1 MLRAPFHLLRNPCL
15 ALTPDSM
22 QLSRADHQG
31 STPLHWAAWEGSEI
45 VVKYACDTNHHFL
58 AIAAV
63 FPSHEGEM
71 DRYLARLFLTKH
83 QPRADLNR
91 RNKFGYTALLYA
103 SCVHRSCLACTR
115 PHIRI
120 PLALRRSLAYSLALP
135 EYPTAGLL
143 RHLSRRY
150 GSGHSTVASTLLSVG
165 ADPAIR
171 SEDGTIDTE
180 SRPRA

>member
-1 MLRAPFHLLRNPCL
+1 MLRPPFHLLRKPCL

-63 FPSHEGEM
+63 FPSREGEM

-115 PHIRI
+115 PRIRI
-120 PLALRRSLAYSLALP
+120 PLALRRSLACLLASLARVHRSFAP
-135 EYPTAGLL
+135 VSFAQV
-143 RHLSRRY
+143 RHGAQHCRKHALVRRRRPGNTQRRRY
-150 GSGHSTVASTLLSVG
+150 
-165 ADPAIR
+165 D
-171 SEDGTIDTE
+171 
-180 SRPRA
+180 